1 MIKEQGII
9 EKVKNNKA
17 TVRVQKTPACE
28 HCKSNASCSIEKR
41 EMRVQLEND
50 LHVKIGDQVELSVPE
65 GSIVKVSMFVYL
77 FPIIALM
84 IGAFIGAA
92 LGEIFRVNQSIS
104 AALTGGVALC
114 IVFFALKRFEK
125 TEKFKMKYQTRMTRI
140 ISSAEFPPLS
150 DDNI

>member
-9 EKVKNNKA
+9 EKVNNNKA
-17 TVRVQKTPACE
+17 TVRVQRTSACE
-28 HCKSNASCSIEKR
+28 HCKSKASCSIEKR
-41 EMRVQLEND
+41 EMRVQLENN
-50 LHVKIGDQVELSVPE
+50 LQAKIGDQVELSIPE
-65 GSIVKVSMFVYL
+65 GSLVQVSMLVYF

-92 LGEIFRVNQSIS
+92 VGEIFNVNQSIS

-125 TEKFKMKYQTRMTRI
+125 TEKFKMKYQPRMTRLI
-140 ISSAEFPPLS
+140 ANASSPPLS
-150 DDNI
+150 GDNI